1 MRRCLLAVLCLVVHP
16 FSTSAEVTN
25 VTVTSRTIVAGGQSF
40 GSAGPYE
47 KLVGRIE
54 FALDPKDRHNAQI
67 ADLAFAPRDTDGRVR
82 FSSDLM
88 VIQPTDP
95 AKGNGVLLFEAAN
108 RGMKALLRFFNR
120 GTASN
125 SPSSVEDFG
134 DGLLMRDGY
143 TIVWVGW
150 EFDAPATSLRLYPPP
165 AVLPPTEKIEALNVD
180 ILVNTRTSEAF
191 LVDDPVRPPIVY
203 PPADP
208 ASAADRLTVR
218 DHFWDEPTVIPRE
231 QWRFIS
237 GGTTPPKLYLD
248 GGFDPGRW
256 YRVTYRPTGA
266 VVAGVGLAAIR
277 DAAAAFRY
285 RTDLPVHGR
294 AAYAYGQ
301 SQTGRFLRQF
311 LYDGFNV
318 DERERRVFDAVWSH
332 IAGAALGSY
341 NERFATPIQ
350 GDFFR
355 PTQFPFADADEA
367 DTNGARGGLQ
377 SRYRPDQQAKVFY
390 TNTPVEYW
398 GGGRAAALTHTSVDG
413 ARDLALPGNVRMYF
427 LSGTQHLV
435 APFPPLRTPE
445 GVQANANARS
455 DGQQLSNPTPQANIM
470 RGLLRA
476 LHEWV
481 ADGTPPPPSRYPR
494 LGDRTLVRVQ
504 DVRFP
509 ALAGVA
515 DPRRIVGP
523 GRLLNGK
530 MVPLPFLVP
539 QVDRDGND
547 IAGIHDPE
555 TAVPLATTTG
565 WNFRREAAG
574 NPSDIYQTLGSYIP
588 FATTRAA
595 RKTAGD
601 PRLSIEERYRSLD
614 DYLRRVRSAAMD
626 LIRSRY
632 MLQEDLD
639 EVLARAKSH
648 WSYATRDQSSAS
660 ADRR

>member
-1 MRRCLLAVLCLVVHP
+1 MRRCSLAVFCLVVHP
-16 FSTSAEVTN
+16 FSTFAEVTN
-25 VTVTSRTIVAGGQSF
+25 VTITSRTVVANGHSF
-40 GSAGPYE
+40 GSTGPYE

-108 RGMKALLRFFNR
+108 RGSKILVRFFNR
-120 GTASN
+120 GTRSD
-125 SPSSVEDFG
+125 SPSSLEDFG
-134 DGLLMRDGY
+134 DGLLMREGY

-150 EFDAPATSLRLYPPP
+150 EFDAPATSLHITPPP
-165 AVLPPTEKIEALNVD
+165 AVLPPNEKIEPLNVD
-180 ILVNTRTSEAF
+180 ILVNARTPEAF
-191 LVDDPVRPPIVY
+191 LVDDPARPPIMY

-208 ASAADRLTVR
+208 TSAADRLTVR

-231 QWRFIS
+231 QWRFVS
-237 GGTTPPKLYLD
+237 GGTTPPKLHLE

-266 VVAGVGLAAIR
+266 VVGGVGLAAFR

-318 DERERRVFDAVWSH
+318 DERDRRVFDAVWAH

-355 PTQFPFADADEA
+355 PTQFPFADAEET
-367 DTNGARGGLQ
+367 DTTGARGGLQ
-377 SRYRPDQQAKVFY
+377 LRYRPDQQAKVFY

-427 LSGTQHLV
+427 LPGTQHLV

-445 GVQANANARS
+445 AGQVNAFARS
-455 DGQQLSNPTPQANIM
+455 DGQQLSNPTPQDNIM

-494 LGDRTLVRVQ
+494 LGDHTLVRVQ
-504 DVRFP
+504 DVKFP
-509 ALAGVA
+509 ALPGVA
-515 DPRRIVGP
+515 DPRGIVGP
-523 GRLLNGK
+523 GRLVNGK

-539 QVDRDGND
+539 QVDSDGND
-547 IAGIHDPE
+547 IAGLHDPE
-555 TAVPLATTTG
+555 AAVPLATTTG
-565 WNFRREAAG
+565 WNFRREAVG
-574 NPSDIYQTLGSYIP
+574 NPSDIYITLGSYIP
-588 FATTRAA
+588 FATTRAT
-595 RKTAGD
+595 RKTGGD
-601 PRLSIEERYRSLD
+601 PRMSIEERYRSLD
-614 DYLRRVRSAAMD
+614 DYLGRIRSAAMD
-626 LIRSRY
+626 LIRGRY

-639 EVLARAKSH
+639 GVLARAKSH
-648 WSYATRDQSSAS
+648 WSFATRDQSVAS
-660 ADRR
+660 VDRR

>member
-1 MRRCLLAVLCLVVHP
+1 
-16 FSTSAEVTN
+16 
-25 VTVTSRTIVAGGQSF
+25 
-40 GSAGPYE
+40 
-47 KLVGRIE
+47 
-54 FALDPKDRHNAQI
+54 
-67 ADLAFAPRDTDGRVR
+67 
-82 FSSDLM
+82 
-88 VIQPTDP
+88 
-95 AKGNGVLLFEAAN
+95 
-108 RGMKALLRFFNR
+108 
-120 GTASN
+120 
-125 SPSSVEDFG
+125 
-134 DGLLMRDGY
+134 
-143 TIVWVGW
+143 
-150 EFDAPATSLRLYPPP
+150 
-165 AVLPPTEKIEALNVD
+165 
-180 ILVNTRTSEAF
+180 
-191 LVDDPVRPPIVY
+191 
-203 PPADP
+203 
-208 ASAADRLTVR
+208 
-218 DHFWDEPTVIPRE
+218 
-231 QWRFIS
+231 
-237 GGTTPPKLYLD
+237 
-248 GGFDPGRW
+248 
-256 YRVTYRPTGA
+256 
-266 VVAGVGLAAIR
+266 
-277 DAAAAFRY
+277 
-285 RTDLPVHGR
+285 
-294 AAYAYGQ
+294 
-301 SQTGRFLRQF
+301 
-311 LYDGFNV
+311 
-318 DERERRVFDAVWSH
+318 
-332 IAGAALGSY
+332 
-341 NERFATPIQ
+341 
-350 GDFFR
+350 
-355 PTQFPFADADEA
+355 
-367 DTNGARGGLQ
+367 
-377 SRYRPDQQAKVFY
+377 
-390 TNTPVEYW
+390 
-398 GGGRAAALTHTSVDG
+398 
-413 ARDLALPGNVRMYF
+413 
-427 LSGTQHLV
+427 
-435 APFPPLRTPE
+435 LRTPE

-481 ADGTPPPPSRYPR
+481 ADGTPPPPNRYPR

-648 WSYATRDQSSAS
+648 WSFATRDQSSAS